1 MINVNGIEYE
11 LAPITLRKLKEILTI
26 QFDLPEN
33 VSVTNLIE
41 LIDKVNIYRFAAI
54 LLQPKDKT
62 VQKKAVDELET
73 EIKNRDLSIEE
84 AEAVLSHF
92 FDRATSQ
99 EFQKFAGMILAMPQ
113 VTILQRKPST
123 IS

>member
-1 MINVNGIEYE
+1 MVNINGIEYE
-11 LAPITLRKLKEILTI
+11 LAPIMLRKLNEILTI

-33 VSVTNLIE
+33 ASVTNLTE

-62 VQKKAVDELET
+62 LQKKAVDELEA
-73 EIKNRDLSIEE
+73 EIKDRDLSIKE

-92 FDRATSQ
+92 FDRATSK
-99 EFQKFAGMILAMPQ
+99 EFQTFAGMILAMPQ
-113 VTILQRKPST
+113 VSILQRKPST
-123 IS
+123 IL

>member
-1 MINVNGIEYE
+1 MININGIEYE
-11 LAPITLRKLKEILTI
+11 LAPIMLRKLKEILTM

-33 VSVTNLIE
+33 ASVTNLTE
-41 LIDKVNIYRFAAI
+41 LIDKINIYRFAAI
-54 LLQPKDKT
+54 LLQPKDKSL
-62 VQKKAVDELET
+62 QKKAIDELEA
-73 EIKNRDLSIEE
+73 EIKNRDLSIED

-113 VTILQRKPST
+113 VTILHRKQ
-123 IS
+123 